1 MSQIRLYI
9 DEDSMDQAF
18 LQALRARGVD
28 IRTAYEEG
36 MVGRSDIDQLRWA
49 ATQGRVLYSFN
60 VGDFYHLHTTF
71 LGQQEDHAGII
82 LVQQQRYAVGEQLR
96 GVLRLLAATSAEEMG
111 NQVVFLSAW
120 I

>member
-1 MSQIRLYI
+1 VSQIRLYI

-96 GVLRLLAATSAEEMG
+96 GVLRLMAATSAEEMV

>member
-1 MSQIRLYI
+1 VSQIRLYI

-18 LQALRARGVD
+18 LQALRARGVA

-82 LVQQQRYAVGEQLR
+82 LVQRAHS
-96 GVLRLLAATSAEEMG
+96 TSAFPPRGPSRWPEPHP
-111 NQVVFLSAW
+111 VAS
-120 I
+120 